1 MFGRKNKSEIEKGQD
16 NKMYKYILF
25 DLDGTLTNPEI
36 GITSSVMYA
45 LEKFNIKV
53 EDRKELHPFI
63 GPPLTY
69 SFQTYYGLSEADSEL
84 AVKYYR
90 ERFSVKGLYENE
102 VYDGVEKML
111 QELKKSGKTLIIATS
126 KPEEFTLKIL
136 AHFDL
141 LKYFDFVAGATMD
154 GSRGEKADVIRYA
167 LEISGIE
174 EKSEAIM
181 IGDRK
186 YDILGAKE
194 NGIDSIGVLFGFGD
208 YEELT
213 NAGANYIAKTVA
225 DIIEYI

>member
-1 MFGRKNKSEIEKGQD
+1 
-16 NKMYKYILF
+16 MYKYVLF

-36 GITSSVMYA
+36 GITNSVMYA
-45 LEKFNIKV
+45 LEKFGISV

-69 SFQTYYGLSEADSEL
+69 SFQTFYGLSKEDSEL

-90 ERFSVKGLYENE
+90 ERFSVNGLYENE
-102 VYDGVEKML
+102 VYNGVEKML
-111 QELKKSGKTLIIATS
+111 EEVKASGKTLIIATS
-126 KPEEFTLKIL
+126 KPEEFALKIL
-136 AHFDL
+136 EHFDL

-174 EKSEAIM
+174 DKSQAIM
-181 IGDRK
+181 IGDRE

-194 NGIDSIGVLFGFGD
+194 HGLDSMGVLFGFGD
-208 YEELT
+208 YEELSK
-213 NAGANYIAKTVA
+213 AGANYIVENVA
-225 DIIEYI
+225 DILKYL

>member
-1 MFGRKNKSEIEKGQD
+1 M
-16 NKMYKYILF
+16 LF

-36 GITSSVMYA
+36 GITNCVMYA
-45 LEKFNIKV
+45 LEKFGIKV

-69 SFQTYYGLSEADSEL
+69 SFQTFYGLSQEDSEL

-90 ERFSVKGLYENE
+90 ERFSVNGLYENE
-102 VYDGVEKML
+102 VFEGVEKL
-111 QELKKSGKTLIIATS
+111 LEELKERGKILLIATS

-136 AHFDL
+136 KHFDL

-154 GSRGEKADVIRYA
+154 GSRGEKADVIRHA
-167 LEISGIE
+167 IELSGIE
-174 EKSEAIM
+174 DKSQAIM
-181 IGDRK
+181 IGDTH

-194 NGIDSIGVLFGFGD
+194 NDLASIGVLFGFGD

-213 NAGANYIAKTVA
+213 KAGADYIVESIE
-225 DIIEYI
+225 DIIKYV

>member
-1 MFGRKNKSEIEKGQD
+1 
-16 NKMYKYILF
+16 MYKYVLF

-36 GITSSVMYA
+36 GITSSVIYA
-45 LEKFNIKV
+45 LEKFGIKV
-53 EDRKELHPFI
+53 EDRKELLPFI

-69 SFQTYYGLSEADSEL
+69 SFETFYGLSKEDSEL

-111 QELKKSGKTLIIATS
+111 QTLKDRRKILVIATS

-136 AHFDL
+136 EHFDL
-141 LKYFDFVAGATMD
+141 LKYFDYIAGATMD

-167 LEISGIE
+167 IEISGIE
-174 EKSEAIM
+174 DKSQAIM
-181 IGDRK
+181 IGDRH
-186 YDILGAKE
+186 YDICGAKE
-194 NGIDSIGVLFGFGD
+194 NGLDSMGVLFGFGD

-213 NAGANYIAKTVA
+213 KAGADYIAESVV
-225 DIIEYI
+225 DILKYIY

>member
-1 MFGRKNKSEIEKGQD
+1 
-16 NKMYKYILF
+16 MYKYVLF

-45 LEKFNIKV
+45 LEKFGIKV

-69 SFQTYYGLSEADSEL
+69 SFETFYGLSKEESEL

-102 VYDGVEKML
+102 VYDGVEMVLK
-111 QELKKSGKTLIIATS
+111 ELRESGKILIIATS

-136 AHFDL
+136 EHFDL
-141 LKYFDFVAGATMD
+141 LKYFHYVAGATMD
-154 GSRGEKADVIRYA
+154 GSRGEKADVIRHA
-167 LEISGIE
+167 IQISGIE
-174 EKSEAIM
+174 DRSQAIM

-194 NGIDSIGVLFGFGD
+194 HGLDAIGVLFGFGD

-213 NAGANYIAKTVA
+213 KAGAKYIAENVQ
-225 DIIEYI
+225 DILKYV

>member
-1 MFGRKNKSEIEKGQD
+1 
-16 NKMYKYILF
+16 MYKYVLF

-63 GPPLTY
+63 GPPLDY
-69 SFQTYYGLSEADSEL
+69 SFQTYYGLSEEESKEAI
-84 AVKYYR
+84 KYYR

-111 QELKKSGKTLIIATS
+111 QKLKECGKTLIIATS

-136 AHFDL
+136 EHFDL
-141 LKYFDFVAGATMD
+141 LQYFDYVAGATMD

-167 LEISGIE
+167 LEISGIQD
-174 EKSEAIM
+174 KSQAIM

-194 NGIDSIGVLFGFGD
+194 NGLDSMGVLFGFGD
-208 YEELT
+208 RDELT
-213 NAGANYIAKTVA
+213 EAGADYIAENVA
-225 DIIEYI
+225 DILKYIS

>member
-1 MFGRKNKSEIEKGQD
+1 
-16 NKMYKYILF
+16 MYKYILF

-36 GITSSVMYA
+36 GITNCVMYA
-45 LEKFNIKV
+45 LEKFGIKV

-63 GPPLTY
+63 GPPLSY
-69 SFQTYYGLSEADSEL
+69 SFQTYYGLSEEDSEL
-84 AVKYYR
+84 AIKYYR

-102 VYDGVEKML
+102 VYNAVEKVL
-111 QELKKSGKTLIIATS
+111 QQLKESGKTLIIATS

-136 AHFDL
+136 EHFDL

-174 EKSEAIM
+174 DKSEAIM

-194 NGIDSIGVLFGFGD
+194 NGLESIGVLFGFGD
-208 YEELT
+208 HKELAE
-213 NAGANYIAKTVA
+213 AGANYIAESVE
-225 DIIEYI
+225 DILKYV

>member
-1 MFGRKNKSEIEKGQD
+1 
-16 NKMYKYILF
+16 MYQYILF

-45 LEKFNIKV
+45 LEKFGVKV

-63 GPPLTY
+63 GPPLSY

-84 AVKYYR
+84 AIKYYR

-102 VYDGVEKML
+102 VYEGVEKLL
-111 QELKKSGKTLIIATS
+111 QQLKESGKKLIIATS

-141 LKYFDFVAGATMD
+141 LKYFDYVAGATMD

-167 LEISGIE
+167 IEISGIQDR
-174 EKSEAIM
+174 SQAIM

-194 NGIDSIGVLFGFGD
+194 NGLDSIGVLFGFGD
-208 YEELT
+208 REELSE
-213 NAGANYIAKTVA
+213 AGANYIAENVE
-225 DIIEYI
+225 DILKYI

>member
-1 MFGRKNKSEIEKGQD
+1 
-16 NKMYKYILF
+16 MYKYILF

-36 GITSSVMYA
+36 GITSCVMYA

-53 EDRKELHPFI
+53 VDRKELHPFI
-63 GPPLTY
+63 GPPLMY
-69 SFQTYYGLSEADSEL
+69 SFQTYYGLSKAESEQ

-102 VYDGVEKML
+102 VYEGVEKLL
-111 QELKKSGKTLIIATS
+111 QELKESGKVIVLATS
-126 KPEEFTLKIL
+126 KPEEYAIKIL
-136 AHFDL
+136 KHFDL
-141 LKYFDFVAGATMD
+141 YKYFDFVAGATMD

-174 EKSEAIM
+174 NKSEAVM
-181 IGDRK
+181 VGDRN

-194 NGIDSIGVLFGFGD
+194 NGLESIGVLFGFGD

-213 NAGANYIAKTVA
+213 KAGATYIAEDVK
-225 DIIEYI
+225 DIAKYV

>member
-1 MFGRKNKSEIEKGQD
+1 
-16 NKMYKYILF
+16 MYQYILF

-63 GPPLTY
+63 GPPLDY
-69 SFQTYYGLSEADSEL
+69 SFQTYYGLSKEDSQL
-84 AVKYYR
+84 AIKYYR

-111 QELKKSGKTLIIATS
+111 QQLKKSGKTLIIATS

-136 AHFDL
+136 EHFDL
-141 LKYFDFVAGATMD
+141 LKYFDYVAGTTMD
-154 GSRGEKADVIRYA
+154 GSRGKKADVIRYA

-174 EKSEAIM
+174 NKSEAIM
-181 IGDRK
+181 IGDRN

-194 NGIDSIGVLFGFGD
+194 NGLDSIGVLFGFGD

-213 NAGANYIAKTVA
+213 KAGANYIAECVE
-225 DIIEYI
+225 DIVKYIL